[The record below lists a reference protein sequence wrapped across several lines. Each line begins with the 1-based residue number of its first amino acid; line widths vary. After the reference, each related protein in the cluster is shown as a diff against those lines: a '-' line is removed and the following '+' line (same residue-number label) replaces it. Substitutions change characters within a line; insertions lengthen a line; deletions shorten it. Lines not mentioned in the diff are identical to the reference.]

1 MSSLTSRSILRG
13 ARSPATPGWPTA
25 AAPRNS
31 LFAWQSLNFSQ
42 RLCAQLG
49 VAHVFVSQE
58 MIAASG
64 LDTIPQLQAD
74 GKYVG
79 DADAVQQLVDEGS
92 FGSLFSS

>member
-1 MSSLTSRSILRG
+1 
-13 ARSPATPGWPTA
+13 
-25 AAPRNS
+25 
-31 LFAWQSLNFSQ
+31 
-42 RLCAQLG
+42 
-49 VAHVFVSQE
+49 